1 MLIKNIFARGNAPNL
16 FFFKKVWLLQIK
28 AVLLQYASQSSLTAQ
43 LAAHYRHTRRE
54 TDKSEFRSM
63 KMELRK
69 WSLTD
74 YKELKDLCNAV
85 DRSYLSDRL
94 PNPYTEDD
102 ANWWLNMVAKS
113 EGIDGTFRAMV
124 VDGKIVGSVS
134 VERKADIYRL
144 DGELGYML
152 LKDYWNRGLM
162 SQAVGQVCEI
172 AIKELGLNRITA
184 NVFHT
189 NIASQHILQKNGFK
203 QEGIMRK
210 AVIKEGIFYDILI
223 YGLLK

>member
-1 MLIKNIFARGNAPNL
+1 MNPIAIRLLNQQLISPQFSTP
-16 FFFKKVWLLQIK
+16 
-28 AVLLQYASQSSLTAQ
+28 
-43 LAAHYRHTRRE
+43 
-54 TDKSEFRSM
+54 
-63 KMELRK
+63 
-69 WSLTD
+69 
-74 YKELKDLCNAV
+74 
-85 DRSYLSDRL
+85 
-94 PNPYTEDD
+94 TEVVRY
-102 ANWWLNMVAKS
+102 MGAKS

-184 NVFHT
+184 NVFHP
-189 NIASQHILQKNGFK
+189 NLASQRILLKNGFI
-203 QEGIMRK
+203 QEGVMRK
-210 AVIKEGIFYDILI
+210 AVIKEGVFYDILI

>member
-1 MLIKNIFARGNAPNL
+1 M
-16 FFFKKVWLLQIK
+16 KV
-28 AVLLQYASQSSLTAQ
+28 
-43 LAAHYRHTRRE
+43 
-54 TDKSEFRSM
+54 
-63 KMELRK
+63 ELRK
-69 WSLTD
+69 WCLAD
-74 YKELKDLCNAV
+74 KKELKELCNAV
-85 DRSYLSDRL
+85 DRTYLSDRL

-152 LKDYWNRGLM
+152 LKDYWNRG
-162 SQAVGQVCEI
+162 EI

-184 NVFHT
+184 NVFQP
-189 NIASQHILQKNGFK
+189 NFASQHILLKNGFI
-203 QEGIMRK
+203 QEGVMRK
-210 AVIKEGIFYDILI
+210 AVIKGGIIYDIFL

>member
-1 MLIKNIFARGNAPNL
+1 MEQFEEQLHQDLHQF
-16 FFFKKVWLLQIK
+16 LQSMKEVDERLPECPDVEEKWELKRMSYHMTKI
-28 AVLLQYASQSSLTAQ
+28 
-43 LAAHYRHTRRE
+43 
-54 TDKSEFRSM
+54 TDKTELSGM
-63 KMELRK
+63 KVELRK
-69 WSLTD
+69 WCLAD
-74 YKELKDLCNAV
+74 KKELKELCNAV
-85 DRSYLSDRL
+85 DRTYLSDRL

-184 NVFHT
+184 NVFHP
-189 NIASQHILQKNGFK
+189 NFASQHILLKNGFI
-203 QEGIMRK
+203 QEGVMRK
-210 AVIKEGIFYDILI
+210 AVIKGGIIYDIFL

>member
-1 MLIKNIFARGNAPNL
+1 
-16 FFFKKVWLLQIK
+16 
-28 AVLLQYASQSSLTAQ
+28 
-43 LAAHYRHTRRE
+43 
-54 TDKSEFRSM
+54 M

-102 ANWWLNMVAKS
+102 ANWWLNMVTQS
-113 EGIDGTFRAMV
+113 EGIDGTFRAIV
-124 VDGKIVGSVS
+124 VDGKIVGSIS
-134 VERKADIYRL
+134 IERKADIYRL

-152 LKDYWNRGLM
+152 LRDYWNRGLM

-184 NVFHT
+184 NVFHP
-189 NIASQHILQKNGFK
+189 NLASQRILLKNGFI
-203 QEGIMRK
+203 QEGVMRK
-210 AVIKEGIFYDILI
+210 AVIKGDIFYDILI
-223 YGLLK
+223 YGLVK

>member
-1 MLIKNIFARGNAPNL
+1 M
-16 FFFKKVWLLQIK
+16 KV
-28 AVLLQYASQSSLTAQ
+28 
-43 LAAHYRHTRRE
+43 
-54 TDKSEFRSM
+54 
-63 KMELRK
+63 ELRK
-69 WSLTD
+69 WCLTD
-74 YKELKDLCNAV
+74 KKELKELCNAV
-85 DRSYLSDRL
+85 DRTYLSDRL

-102 ANWWLNMVAKS
+102 ANWWLNMVANS

-124 VDGKIVGSVS
+124 VDGKIVGGISI
-134 VERKADIYRL
+134 ERKADIYRL

-184 NVFHT
+184 NVFHP
-189 NIASQHILQKNGFK
+189 NLASQRILLKNGFI
-203 QEGIMRK
+203 QEGVMRK
-210 AVIKEGIFYDILI
+210 AVIKGGIIYDIFL